1 MGQIAERIFSYVDPG
16 IDVPAPLNATPIESG
31 LDLAGAETIAD
42 DANPLAAPAAPQK
55 DFNAVSYLLVVLATL
70 CLAATSILL
79 VVGKHIGN
87 RMMQMSVE
95 LAITDERKRRV
106 VKRIATGLGV
116 CAIVLY
122 VLWAMLLLL

>member
-1 MGQIAERIFSYVDPG
+1 M
-16 IDVPAPLNATPIESG
+16 PAPQNATPIESG

-70 CLAATSILL
+70 CLATTSILL

-122 VLWAMLLLL
+122 VLWATLLLL